1 MQKTLI
7 AICCLFVSSV
17 FSSSISTAQS
27 SKPSADGSALS
38 VNPVAMQDFGY
49 WNDAAKRI
57 TWRVCDLGTKWSG
70 SINRCEGV
78 PVKATW
84 VQAVELVLELNRGRF
99 EGYDDWRL
107 PTSEDLQILL
117 RDDVRIARIKEP
129 VRRGSA
135 SAFGGYFLNFADG
148 ACKVANEKIYE
159 TLGKFNGLRDDFF
172 SSHRWLAD
180 NPDKEGLQNPL
191 AISYVSSFGMHSHG
205 GCNVLT
211 FAFLEDQFDS
221 KRQGELRLHATQP
234 VTIVRGGDGGEF
246 WDLAKSS
253 IERREEITASSKAA
267 GRAATAALART
278 VEGVT
283 NYVREVLSTPVEPN
297 SSMSSAST
305 ASASPRSTGS
315 GSRSYVCEYKCTNAK
330 FTGADKSSM
339 KIRVRAASKSAAEDE
354 TIRHGKATCYQQT
367 SRVWDTG
374 SQRCREE

>member
-1 MQKTLI
+1 MNELRRNIRITT
-7 AICCLFVSSV
+7 CLLVVAGGLVLLVNNVS
-17 FSSSISTAQS
+17 A
-27 SKPSADGSALS
+27 
-38 VNPVAMQDFGY
+38 QDFGY
-49 WNDAAKRI
+49 WVDPAKRI
-57 TWRVCDLGTKWSG
+57 TWRVCDLGTKW
-70 SINRCEGV
+70 NNTTNQCEGT

-148 ACKVANEKIYE
+148 ACKAANEKIYE
-159 TLGKFNGLRDDFF
+159 TLGRFNGLRDDFF

-180 NPDKEGLQNPL
+180 NTDKKGFQNPL

-253 IERREEITASSKAA
+253 IERREEITASSKTA
-267 GRAATAALART
+267 GRAATAALAKT

-283 NYVREVLSTPVEPN
+283 NFVKEVLSTAPASNASPN
-297 SSMSSAST
+297 SSSTGGSAL
-305 ASASPRSTGS
+305 PSTGS

-330 FTGADKSSM
+330 FTGADKTSM
-339 KIRVRAASKSAAEDE
+339 TIRVRAASRSAAEDE